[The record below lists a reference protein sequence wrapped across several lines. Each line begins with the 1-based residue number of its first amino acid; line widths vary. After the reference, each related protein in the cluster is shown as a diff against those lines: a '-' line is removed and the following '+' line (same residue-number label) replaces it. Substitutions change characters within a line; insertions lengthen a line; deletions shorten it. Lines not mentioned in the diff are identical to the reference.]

1 MNSLFN
7 AKALIANATPSWMDV
22 ITEDDRELYLAH
34 EVSLVARES
43 ELKKQLGHF
52 SSLKDYARSIA
63 NQAINEEF
71 DQDLDADEI
80 VCNARYTFQVGGR
93 QIEQEDTRTL
103 TEQFIYGLYEEGQRA
118 KLVFKGD
125 GLPAELNQ
133 QWFEN
138 VITSDVRA
146 VYGAQFRSQYQRKE
160 VMQALKSVMSQ
171 RLLLSALAARHQG
184 HINDKNFARI
194 ISALNGDLALTIDGV
209 RLIDNMRALQQLI
222 LVARLDGQDG
232 YLLYAPGSP
241 GGQDWY
247 ECQDLRGVGVRVGE
261 WTIDGRGRD
270 YLTWQSHSVDREAIA
285 TYLKQVER
293 LPSTWK
299 GVSLVASP
307 YKGAEVLTV
316 LIENIRAW
324 RVAEE
329 ESQTPYGYR
338 TASDAQRQNFAR
350 TRCELKAMQVIAIRE
365 GSFIPYGK
373 FCFDLIKQ
381 RIEQLLADRGEQATV
396 NPDRIFVYVSP
407 ELSMTLTDLISTE
420 RHFYTNDEQPAGS
433 YPRFTL
439 EHDHP
444 PISKLDIRDIAG
456 WSRTLRPGEKYI
468 EMLRSKHLNR
478 SHPEGALKRMVH
490 LEVQRRQMKVG
501 VMQERFNG
509 RLTSEQYRELMMVIE
524 ALEKIDTRSMHPMGE
539 IPGYVTYSAMFN
551 LHLRGKLVV
560 GVFVFRLVF
569 VQIEDDQIVDYR
581 IEEFLYTPDAPDGR
595 LIRPYSEFVS
605 AVKKLKFGNY
615 FYDRVRYKDQPVVG
629 TYITDLEERGDFN
642 EAPVLKN
649 NSRVRDL
656 GSSYDDLI
664 YRTISD
670 VDEKTKSLN
679 EIIFKLVFDAVE
691 AAATVVSVVIPPVGI
706 AMSVVLFTKS
716 VLEGAEAY
724 SNGDRATAA
733 THFRDALIELASL
746 GIGGY
751 SKVQPTKL
759 QKDLIGLLGD
769 VYSVQKFYTQA
780 TGHQK
785 LHSQAIEVIQ
795 AILDDPQALDS
806 KTRLL

>member
-7 AKALIANATPSWMDV
+7 AKTLIANARPSWLDG
-22 ITEDDRELYLAH
+22 ITQDDRELYLRQEAW
-34 EVSLVARES
+34 LVASES

-63 NQAINEEF
+63 NQLIKLDF

-80 VCNARYTFQVGGR
+80 VCNARYTFQVGGLK
-93 QIEQEDTRTL
+93 IEQEDTRTL

-133 QWFEN
+133 QWFEE
-138 VITSDVRA
+138 IMTTDARA
-146 VYGAQFRSQYQRKE
+146 AYGAQFRSQYQRQE
-160 VMQALKSVMSQ
+160 VMQALKNVMRE

-194 ISALNGDLALTIDGV
+194 VSALNGDQALTIDGV
-209 RLIDNMRALQQLI
+209 RLIDNTRALQQLI
-222 LVARLDGQDG
+222 LVARRDGRDG
-232 YLLYAPGSP
+232 FLLYAPGSP

-247 ECQDLRGVGVRVGE
+247 ECQDLRRVGMRVGE
-261 WTIDGRGRD
+261 WTIDGKGRD

-293 LPSTWK
+293 LPNTWK
-299 GVSLVASP
+299 GVSPVGWN
-307 YKGAEVLTV
+307 YKSDAVLNGF
-316 LIENIRAW
+316 IENIRAW

-329 ESQTPYGYR
+329 ESRTPYVYR
-338 TASDAQRQNFAR
+338 TASNAQRQNFAR
-350 TRCELKAMQVIAIRE
+350 TRCELKALQVIATRE
-365 GSFIPYGK
+365 GGFIPYDK

-381 RIEQLLADRGEQATV
+381 RIEQVLAERGERATV
-396 NPDRIFVYVSP
+396 NPDRIFVSVSP
-407 ELSMTLTDLISTE
+407 QLGMTLTELISTE
-420 RHFYTNDEQPAGS
+420 THFYANEKQTPWS

-468 EMLRSKHLNR
+468 ELLRSKHLNR

-490 LEVQRRQMKVG
+490 LEVQRRKMKVG

-509 RLTSEQYRELMMVIE
+509 RLTSEQYQQLMKVIE
-524 ALEKIDTRSMHPMGE
+524 ALEKIDTRPSNPMGE
-539 IPGYVTYSAMFN
+539 YPSGVRFSAMFK
-551 LHLRGKLVV
+551 LHLRDRLVV
-560 GVFVFRLVF
+560 GVFVFRLV
-569 VQIEDDQIVDYR
+569 IGDR

-595 LIRPYSEFVS
+595 LIRPHSEFVS

-615 FYDRVRYKDQPVVG
+615 FYDRVRYTNQRVVG
-629 TYITDLEERGDFN
+629 TYITDLEQLGNFN
-642 EAPVLKN
+642 EAPVLQRD
-649 NSRVRDL
+649 SRVKDL

-670 VDEKTKSLN
+670 VDEKTESLD
-679 EIIFKLVFDAVE
+679 EIIFKLVFDAVQ

-706 AMSVVLFTKS
+706 AMSVMLFTKS

-724 SNGDRATAA
+724 NDGDRATAA
-733 THFRDALIELASL
+733 THFLDALIELASL
-746 GIGGY
+746 GKAGY
-751 SKVQPTKL
+751 SKAQPTKL
-759 QKDLIGLLGD
+759 QQDFIGLLGD
-769 VYSVQKFYTQA
+769 AYLVQKFYSQA
-780 TGHQK
+780 TGQQK
-785 LHSQAIEVIQ
+785 LPLQALEAIQ

>member
-7 AKALIANATPSWMDV
+7 AKTLVANAIRSWLDG
-22 ITEDDRELYLAH
+22 ITKYDRELYLAH
-34 EVSLVARES
+34 EASLVARET

-63 NQAINEEF
+63 NLNIKWEF
-71 DQDLDADEI
+71 GQDLDADEI
-80 VCNARYTFQVGGR
+80 VCNARYTFQAGGR
-93 QIEQEDTRTL
+93 EIEQEDTRTL

-133 QWFEN
+133 QWFEEMMTN
-138 VITSDVRA
+138 DAQAS
-146 VYGAQFRSQYQRKE
+146 YGAQFRSRYQRQE
-160 VMQALKSVMSQ
+160 VMQALKNVMSQ

-194 ISALNGDLALTIDGV
+194 LSALNGDLVFTIDGV
-209 RLIDNMRALQQLI
+209 RLIDNTRALQQLI
-222 LVARLDGQDG
+222 LVARRDGQDG
-232 YLLYAPGSP
+232 FLLYAPGSP

-261 WTIDGRGRD
+261 WTEDGKGRD
-270 YLTWQSHSVDREAIA
+270 YLTWQSHAVDREAIA

-307 YKGAEVLTV
+307 YKGAEVLTAT
-316 LIENIRAW
+316 IENIRAW

-329 ESQTPYGYR
+329 ESRTPYGYR

-350 TRCELKAMQVIAIRE
+350 TRCELKALQVIATRE
-365 GSFIPYGK
+365 GGFIPYGQ

-381 RIEQLLADRGEQATV
+381 RIEQVLADRGERATV
-396 NPDRIFVYVSP
+396 NPDRIFVSVSP
-407 ELSMTLTDLISTE
+407 QLGMTLTELISTE
-420 RHFYTNDEQPAGS
+420 THFYANEKQTPWS

-444 PISKLDIRDIAG
+444 PISTLDIRDIAG
-456 WSRTLRPGEKYI
+456 LSRTLRPGEKYI
-468 EMLRSKHLNR
+468 EMLRSKHLDS

-509 RLTSEQYRELMMVIE
+509 RLTDEQYRELLKVIE
-524 ALEKIDTRSMHPMGE
+524 ALEKIDTRRSPMTE
-539 IPGYVTYSAMFN
+539 EPRHVPFSAMFK
-551 LHLRGKLVV
+551 LYLQDRLVV

-569 VQIEDDQIVDYR
+569 GDR

-595 LIRPYSEFVS
+595 LIRPHSEFVS

-615 FYDRVRYKDQPVVG
+615 FYDRVRNKDQRVVG
-629 TYITDLEERGDFN
+629 TYITDLEQLGNFN
-642 EAPVLKN
+642 EAPVLPRD
-649 NSRVRDL
+649 SRVIDL
-656 GSSYDDLI
+656 GSSYNDVI
-664 YRTISD
+664 FRTIFD
-670 VDEKTKSLN
+670 VDEKTESLD
-679 EIIFKLVFDAVE
+679 EIIFKLSFGAVQ

-706 AMSVVLFTKS
+706 AMSVMLFTKS
-716 VLEGAEAY
+716 VLDGVEAY
-724 SNGDRATAA
+724 NDGERATAA
-733 THFRDALIELASL
+733 WHFLDALIELASL
-746 GIGGY
+746 GKAGY
-751 SKVQPTKL
+751 SKGQPTKL

-780 TGHQK
+780 TGHEK
-785 LHSQAIEVIQ
+785 LHSQALEVIQ

>member
-1 MNSLFN
+1 MNMNSLFN
-7 AKALIANATPSWMDV
+7 AKTLVANAIRSWLDG
-22 ITEDDRELYLAH
+22 ITQYDRELYLAH
-34 EVSLVARES
+34 EASLVARET

-52 SSLKDYARSIA
+52 SSLKDYARSIV
-63 NQAINEEF
+63 NLNIKWEF
-71 DQDLDADEI
+71 GQDLDADEI
-80 VCNARYTFQVGGR
+80 VCNARYTFQAGGR
-93 QIEQEDTRTL
+93 EIEQEDTRTL

-133 QWFEN
+133 QWFEEMMTN
-138 VITSDVRA
+138 DARA
-146 VYGAQFRSQYQRKE
+146 AYGAQFRSQYQRQE
-160 VMQALKSVMSQ
+160 VMQALKNVMSQ

-184 HINDKNFARI
+184 HINDKNFARVV
-194 ISALNGDLALTIDGV
+194 SALNGDRAFTIDGV
-209 RLIDNMRALQQLI
+209 RLIDNTRALQQLI

-232 YLLYAPGSP
+232 FLLYAPGSP

-247 ECQDLRGVGVRVGE
+247 ECQDLRGVGTRVGE
-261 WTIDGRGRD
+261 WTIDDKGRD

-307 YKGAEVLTV
+307 YKGAEVLTAT
-316 LIENIRAW
+316 IENIRAW

-350 TRCELKAMQVIAIRE
+350 TRCELKALQVIATRE
-365 GSFIPYGK
+365 GGFIPYGQ

-381 RIEQLLADRGEQATV
+381 RIEQVLADRGERATV
-396 NPDRIFVYVSP
+396 NPDRIFVSVSP
-407 ELSMTLTDLISTE
+407 QLGMTLTELISTE
-420 RHFYTNDEQPAGS
+420 THFYAHDEQPPGS

-439 EHDHP
+439 VHDHP
-444 PISKLDIRDIAG
+444 PISKLHIQDIAG

-468 EMLRSKHLNR
+468 EMLRSKHLDR

-509 RLTSEQYRELMMVIE
+509 RLTDEQYRELLKVIE
-524 ALEKIDTRSMHPMGE
+524 ALEKIDTRRSPMTE
-539 IPGYVTYSAMFN
+539 EPRHVPFSAMFK
-551 LHLRGKLVV
+551 LSLQDRLVV

-569 VQIEDDQIVDYR
+569 GDR

-595 LIRPYSEFVS
+595 LIRPHSEFVS

-615 FYDRVRYKDQPVVG
+615 FYDRVRNKDQRVVG
-629 TYITDLEERGDFN
+629 TYITDLEQLGNFN
-642 EAPVLKN
+642 EAPVLRRD
-649 NSRVRDL
+649 SRVRDL
-656 GSSYDDLI
+656 GSSYDDVI
-664 YRTISD
+664 FRTISD
-670 VDEKTKSLN
+670 VDEKTESLD
-679 EIIFKLVFDAVE
+679 EIIFKLSFGAVQ

-706 AMSVVLFTKS
+706 AMSVMLFTKS
-716 VLEGAEAY
+716 VLDGVEAY
-724 SNGDRATAA
+724 NDGDRATAA
-733 THFRDALIELASL
+733 WHFLDALIELASL
-746 GIGGY
+746 GKAGL
-751 SKVQPTKL
+751 SKGQPTKL

-780 TGHQK
+780 TGHEK
-785 LHSQAIEVIQ
+785 LHSQALEVIQ

>member
-7 AKALIANATPSWMDV
+7 AKALIVNARPSWLDG
-22 ITEDDRELYLAH
+22 ITQDDRERYLMQEAR
-34 EVSLVARES
+34 LVARES

-52 SSLKDYARSIA
+52 SSLKDYARSIV
-63 NQAINEEF
+63 NQLIKLEF
-71 DQDLDADEI
+71 DLDPDADEI

-93 QIEQEDTRTL
+93 KIEQEDTRTL

-133 QWFEN
+133 QWFEE
-138 VITSDVRA
+138 IMTSDARA
-146 VYGAQFRSQYQRKE
+146 AYGAEFRSRYQRQE
-160 VMQALKSVMSQ
+160 VMQALKNVMSE
-171 RLLLSALAARHQG
+171 RLLLSALAARYQG
-184 HINDKNFARI
+184 HISDDKNFARI
-194 ISALNGDLALTIDGV
+194 VSVLNGDQAFTIDGV
-209 RLIDNMRALQQLI
+209 RLIDNTRALQQLI
-222 LVARLDGQDG
+222 LVARRDGQG
-232 YLLYAPGSP
+232 GFLLYAPGSP

-247 ECQDLRGVGVRVGE
+247 ECQDLRGVGIRIGE
-261 WTIDGRGRD
+261 WTIDGKGRD
-270 YLTWQSHSVDREAIA
+270 YLTWQSHAVDREAIA

-307 YKGAEVLTV
+307 FKGAEVLTA
-316 LIENIRAW
+316 LIENIRGW

-329 ESQTPYGYR
+329 ESRTPYVYR

-350 TRCELKAMQVIAIRE
+350 TRCELKALQVIATRE
-365 GSFIPYGK
+365 GGFISYGK

-381 RIEQLLADRGEQATV
+381 RIEQVLADRGERATV
-396 NPDRIFVYVSP
+396 NPDRIFVSVSP
-407 ELSMTLTDLISTE
+407 QLGMTLTELISTE
-420 RHFYTNDEQPAGS
+420 THFYANEKQTPWS

-509 RLTSEQYRELMMVIE
+509 RLTAEQYRQLMNVIE
-524 ALEKIDTRSMHPMGE
+524 ALEKIDTRPTHPMGE
-539 IPGYVTYSAMFN
+539 YPSDVRFSAMFK
-551 LHLRGKLVV
+551 LHLRDKLVV
-560 GVFVFRLVF
+560 GVFVFRLV
-569 VQIEDDQIVDYR
+569 IGDR

-595 LIRPYSEFVS
+595 LIRPHSEFVS

-615 FYDRVRYKDQPVVG
+615 FYDRVRYTDQRVVG
-629 TYITDLEERGDFN
+629 TYITDLEQLGNFN
-642 EAPVLKN
+642 EAPVLRR
-649 NSRVRDL
+649 NSRVKDL

-670 VDEKTKSLN
+670 IDEKTESLD
-679 EIIFKLVFDAVE
+679 EIIFKLVFDAVQ
-691 AAATVVSVVIPPVGI
+691 AAAAVVSVVIPPVGI

-724 SNGDRATAA
+724 NDGDRATAA
-733 THFRDALIELASL
+733 MHFLDALIELASL
-746 GIGGY
+746 GKAGY
-751 SKVQPTKL
+751 SKAQPTKL
-759 QKDLIGLLGD
+759 QQDFIGLLGN
-769 VYSVQKFYTQA
+769 VYSVQKFYSQA
-780 TGHQK
+780 TGQQK
-785 LHSQAIEVIQ
+785 LPLQALEVIQ
-795 AILDDPQALDS
+795 AILDNPQALDS

>member
-7 AKALIANATPSWMDV
+7 AKTLVANAIRSWLDG
-22 ITEDDRELYLAH
+22 ITQYDRELYLAH
-34 EVSLVARES
+34 EASLVARET

-52 SSLKDYARSIA
+52 SSLKDYARSIV
-63 NQAINEEF
+63 NLNIKWEF
-71 DQDLDADEI
+71 GQDLDADEI
-80 VCNARYTFQVGGR
+80 VCNARYTFQAGGR
-93 QIEQEDTRTL
+93 EIEQEDTRTL

-133 QWFEN
+133 QWFEEMMTN
-138 VITSDVRA
+138 DARA
-146 VYGAQFRSQYQRKE
+146 AYGAQFRSQYQRQE
-160 VMQALKSVMSQ
+160 VMQALKNVMSQ

-184 HINDKNFARI
+184 HINDKNFARVV
-194 ISALNGDLALTIDGV
+194 SALNGDRAFTIDGV
-209 RLIDNMRALQQLI
+209 RLIDNTRALQQLI

-232 YLLYAPGSP
+232 FLLYAPGSP

-247 ECQDLRGVGVRVGE
+247 ECQDLRGVGTRVGE
-261 WTIDGRGRD
+261 WTIDDKGRD

-307 YKGAEVLTV
+307 YKGAEVLTAT
-316 LIENIRAW
+316 IENIRAW

-350 TRCELKAMQVIAIRE
+350 TRCELKALQVIATRE
-365 GSFIPYGK
+365 GGFIPYGQ

-381 RIEQLLADRGEQATV
+381 RIEQVLADRGERATV
-396 NPDRIFVYVSP
+396 NPDRIFVSVSP
-407 ELSMTLTDLISTE
+407 QLGMTLTELISTE
-420 RHFYTNDEQPAGS
+420 THFYAHDEQPPGS

-439 EHDHP
+439 VHDHP
-444 PISKLDIRDIAG
+444 PISKLHIQDIAG

-468 EMLRSKHLNR
+468 EMLRSKHLDR

-509 RLTSEQYRELMMVIE
+509 RLTDEQYRELLKVIE
-524 ALEKIDTRSMHPMGE
+524 ALEKIDTRRSPMTE
-539 IPGYVTYSAMFN
+539 EPRHVPFSAMFK
-551 LHLRGKLVV
+551 LSLQDRLVV

-569 VQIEDDQIVDYR
+569 GDR

-595 LIRPYSEFVS
+595 LIRPHSEFVS

-615 FYDRVRYKDQPVVG
+615 FYDRVRNKDQRVVG
-629 TYITDLEERGDFN
+629 TYITDLEQLGNFN
-642 EAPVLKN
+642 EAPVLRRD
-649 NSRVRDL
+649 SRVRDL
-656 GSSYDDLI
+656 GSSYDDVI
-664 YRTISD
+664 FRTISD
-670 VDEKTKSLN
+670 VDEKTESLD
-679 EIIFKLVFDAVE
+679 EIIFKLSFGAVQ

-706 AMSVVLFTKS
+706 AMSVMLFTKS
-716 VLEGAEAY
+716 VLDGVEAY
-724 SNGDRATAA
+724 NDGDRATAA
-733 THFRDALIELASL
+733 WHFLDALIELASL
-746 GIGGY
+746 GKAGL
-751 SKVQPTKL
+751 SKGQPTKL

-780 TGHQK
+780 TGHEK
-785 LHSQAIEVIQ
+785 LHSQALEVIQ

>member
-1 MNSLFN
+1 MNSLFD
-7 AKALIANATPSWMDV
+7 AKTLIANARPSWLDGV
-22 ITEDDRELYLAH
+22 TQNDRELYLAH
-34 EVSLVARES
+34 EGWLVARES

-52 SSLKDYARSIA
+52 SSLKDYARSTA
-63 NQAINEEF
+63 NQLIKLEF

-93 QIEQEDTRTL
+93 KIEQEDTRTL

-133 QWFEN
+133 EWFEEMMTN
-138 VITSDVRA
+138 DARA
-146 VYGAQFRSQYQRKE
+146 AYGAQFRSLYQRQE
-160 VMQALKSVMSQ
+160 VMQALKNVMSQ

-184 HINDKNFARI
+184 HINDKNFAQI
-194 ISALNGDLALTIDGV
+194 VSALYGDQAFTIDGV
-209 RLIDNMRALQQLI
+209 RLIDNTRALQQLI
-222 LVARLDGQDG
+222 LVARLDGRGDF
-232 YLLYAPGSP
+232 LLYAPGSP

-247 ECQDLRGVGVRVGE
+247 ESKDLPGLGMRVGG
-261 WTIDGRGRD
+261 WTKDGKGRD
-270 YLTWQSHSVDREAIA
+270 YLTWQSHAVDREAIA

-293 LPSTWK
+293 LPRTWK

-307 YKGAEVLTV
+307 FKGTEVLTAI
-316 LIENIRAW
+316 IENIRAW

-329 ESQTPYGYR
+329 ESRTPYGYR
-338 TASDAQRQNFAR
+338 TASDDQRQNFAR
-350 TRCELKAMQVIAIRE
+350 TRCELKALQVIATRE
-365 GSFIPYGK
+365 GGFIPYGK

-381 RIEQLLADRGEQATV
+381 RIEQVLAERGERATV
-396 NPDRIFVYVSP
+396 NPDRIFVSVS
-407 ELSMTLTDLISTE
+407 SQVVMTLTELISTE
-420 RHFYTNDEQPAGS
+420 THFYADEKQTPWS

-509 RLTSEQYRELMMVIE
+509 RLTAEQYRQLMNVIE
-524 ALEKIDTRSMHPMGE
+524 ALEKIDTRPNLMAEYPRDLRF
-539 IPGYVTYSAMFN
+539 SAMFK
-551 LHLRGKLVV
+551 LHLRDKLVV
-560 GVFVFRLVF
+560 GVFVFRLV
-569 VQIEDDQIVDYR
+569 IGDR

-595 LIRPYSEFVS
+595 LIRPHSEFVS

-615 FYDRVRYKDQPVVG
+615 FYDRVRYKDQRVVG
-629 TYITDLEERGDFN
+629 TYITDLEEIDNFN
-642 EAPVLKN
+642 EAPVLPR

-664 YRTISD
+664 NRTISD
-670 VDEKTKSLN
+670 VDEKTESLD
-679 EIIFKLVFDAVE
+679 EVIFKLVFGAVQ
-691 AAATVVSVVIPPVGI
+691 AAAAVVSVVIPPVGI
-706 AMSVVLFTKS
+706 AMSVVLFSKS
-716 VLEGAEAY
+716 VLDGAEAY
-724 SNGDRATAA
+724 NDGDRATAA
-733 THFRDALIELASL
+733 THFLDALIELASL
-746 GIGGY
+746 GKAGY
-751 SKVQPTKL
+751 SKTQPTKL
-759 QKDLIGLLGD
+759 QQDFIGLLGD
-769 VYSVQKFYTQA
+769 VYSIQKFYSQA
-780 TGHQK
+780 TGQQK
-785 LHSQAIEVIQ
+785 LPLQALEAIQ

>member
-1 MNSLFN
+1 MNMNSLFN
-7 AKALIANATPSWMDV
+7 AKTLIANARPSWLNG
-22 ITEDDRELYLAH
+22 ITQGDRELYLAH
-34 EVSLVARES
+34 EASLVARES

-52 SSLKDYARSIA
+52 SSLKDFARSSV
-63 NQAINEEF
+63 NQNIKLEF

-80 VCNARYTFQVGGR
+80 VCNARYTFQVGG
-93 QIEQEDTRTL
+93 QKIEQEDTRTL

-133 QWFEN
+133 QWFEEM
-138 VITSDVRA
+138 ISSDARA
-146 VYGAQFRSQYQRKE
+146 AYGAQFRSRYERKE
-160 VMQALKSVMSQ
+160 VMQALKNVMSQ

-184 HINDKNFARI
+184 HISEDNFARI
-194 ISALNGDLALTIDGV
+194 LSALNGDLVFTIDGV
-209 RLIDNMRALQQLI
+209 RLIDNTRVLQQLI
-222 LVARLDGQDG
+222 LVARRDGKG
-232 YLLYAPGSP
+232 GFLLYAPGSP

-247 ECQDLRGVGVRVGE
+247 ECQDLRGVGIRVGE
-261 WTIDGRGRD
+261 WTIDGQGRD
-270 YLTWQSHSVDREAIA
+270 YLTWQSHAVNREAIA

-307 YKGAEVLTV
+307 YKGAEVLTPI
-316 LIENIRAW
+316 IENIRAW
-324 RVAEE
+324 RVGEE
-329 ESQTPYGYR
+329 ESLTPYAYR
-338 TASDAQRQNFAR
+338 TASDARRQNFAR
-350 TRCELKAMQVIAIRE
+350 TRCELKALQVIATRE
-365 GSFIPYGK
+365 GGFIPYGK

-381 RIEQLLADRGEQATV
+381 RIEQVLADRGERATV
-396 NPDRIFVYVSP
+396 NPDRIFVSVSP
-407 ELSMTLTDLISTE
+407 QLGMSLTELISTE
-420 RHFYTNDEQPAGS
+420 TNINVTEKQTPWS

-468 EMLRSKHLNR
+468 EMLRSKHLDR

-509 RLTSEQYRELMMVIE
+509 RLTVEQYQQLMNVIE
-524 ALEKIDTRSMHPMGE
+524 ALEKIDTRPMHPMGE
-539 IPGYVTYSAMFN
+539 IPGYVTYSAMFQ
-551 LHLRGKLVV
+551 LHLRDKLVV
-560 GVFVFRLVF
+560 GVFVFRLV
-569 VQIEDDQIVDYR
+569 IGDR

-595 LIRPYSEFVS
+595 LIRPHSEFVS

-629 TYITDLEERGDFN
+629 TYITDLEERGNFN
-642 EAPVLKN
+642 EAPVLRRD
-649 NSRVRDL
+649 SRVRDL

-664 YRTISD
+664 YRTIFD

-679 EIIFKLVFDAVE
+679 EIIFKVVFDAVQT
-691 AAATVVSVVIPPVGI
+691 AAAVVSVVIPPVGI

-724 SNGDRATAA
+724 NDGDRATAA
-733 THFRDALIELASL
+733 THFASALIELASL
-746 GIGGY
+746 GKAGY
-751 SKVQPTKL
+751 SKGQPTKL
-759 QKDLIGLLGD
+759 QKDFIGLLGD
-769 VYSVQKFYTQA
+769 VYSVQSFYTQA
-780 TGHQK
+780 TGQQK
-785 LHSQAIEVIQ
+785 LPSQAYEAIQ
-795 AILDDPQALDS
+795 AILNDPESITS
-806 KTRLL
+806 KTTIV